1 MRIGTGGLDMRKK
14 NFWAGI
20 GILTVCAALGLGGC
34 QRENQKIPE
43 KTETSVEET
52 NGTESN
58 GEENEET
65 ENREPDASQ
74 KPSLEAEEK
83 PAGDETEEV
92 LTAPPDIWLSD
103 SLSSSYQPF
112 LVSCSSYTWNM
123 KGNEDF
129 EGVVAC
135 GAHPLEMN
143 ADALPLY
150 VTDYHQITQNPYL
163 VSCPVMPDQIRLT
176 SWDRSALG
184 DVENSAEEIVVY
196 EHEAL
201 IELKAGKVYALTA
214 VWEKEEEERR
224 GFSGEAQY
232 VFLTDSRQPGQS
244 EQEKRVGP
252 ERLEPLN
259 DMALYVSYPFSYGEK
274 EWELQKFVQKDMLI
288 DGELAMDDR
297 CRFAVSL
304 TSGES
309 EYWLFDETVQLGE
322 PQADVWID
330 ADDRLHVALRDSR
343 TARYQITDFVY
354 NQETDEFIGRNVI
367 SEDGINY
374 LGTTE

>member
-1 MRIGTGGLDMRKK
+1 MRKK
-14 NFWAGI
+14 NFWTGI

-34 QRENQKIPE
+34 QSENPKIPE
-43 KTETSVEET
+43 KTETSAEET
-52 NGTESN
+52 DGTESSMA
-58 GEENEET
+58 ESSRIETVET
-65 ENREPDASQ
+65 EIGETEASQ
-74 KPSLEAEEK
+74 KPSSKAEEK
-83 PAGDETEEV
+83 TAGDGAEEI
-92 LTAPPDIWLSD
+92 LTAPPDIQLSD

-112 LVSCSSYTWNM
+112 SVSSGSYTWNM

-135 GAHPLEMN
+135 GTHPLEMN
-143 ADALPLY
+143 GDTPPLY
-150 VTDYHQITQNPYL
+150 VTDYHQMTKTPYL

-184 DVENSAEEIVVY
+184 NVESSAEEMVVY
-196 EHEAL
+196 EEQSL
-201 IELKAGKVYALTA
+201 IDLEAGKVYALTA

-232 VFLTDSRQPGQS
+232 VFWTDSRQPGQS
-244 EQEKRVGP
+244 EQEKRVRP
-252 ERLEPLN
+252 EHIEPLN
-259 DMALYVSYPFSYGEK
+259 DMALYTSYPFSYGEK
-274 EWELQKFVQKDMLI
+274 EWELRKFVQKDMLI

-297 CRFAVSL
+297 CHFAVSL
-304 TSGES
+304 TSGEN
-309 EYWLFDETVQLGE
+309 EYWFFDETVQLGE

-330 ADDRLHVALRDSR
+330 ADDQLHVVLRDSR

-354 NQETDEFIGRNVI
+354 NPETDEFVGRNVI